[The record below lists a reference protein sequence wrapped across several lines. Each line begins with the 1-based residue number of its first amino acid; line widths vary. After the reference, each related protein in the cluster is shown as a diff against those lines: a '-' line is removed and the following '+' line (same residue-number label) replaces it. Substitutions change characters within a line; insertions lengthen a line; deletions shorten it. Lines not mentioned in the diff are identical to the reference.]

1 MQKEKLGLTCEAN
14 FCILSSV
21 VFSEHI
27 GDPMTE
33 KLLRLCIWPFSLLI
47 ITVVTCDEAS
57 SRSMKQMN
65 YQVNRDNRVVKK
77 KREAIGKLGG
87 KDIIIGQISTGSKS
101 SSTVP
106 TTPIASRGSLL
117 KSVADEMSQYP
128 LVASDTTSGLFVT
141 DWMPVGNL
149 NIRQKIC
156 INVSDKN
163 KFTVRVFRQVKD
175 KQGDWASIDNDKNLE
190 AQIYKSILYRT
201 KTKS

>member
-1 MQKEKLGLTCEAN
+1 
-14 FCILSSV
+14 
-21 VFSEHI
+21 
-27 GDPMTE
+27 MTE

-47 ITVVTCDEAS
+47 ITVFICDEVS
-57 SRSMKQMN
+57 SHSMKQMN

-87 KDIIIGQISTGSKS
+87 KDIILGQIYTGSKS
-101 SSTVP
+101 SSTSSSTVP
-106 TTPIASRGSLL
+106 KTPIASRGSLL

-128 LVASDTTSGLFVT
+128 LVASDATSGLFVT

-156 INVSDKN
+156 VNISDKD
-163 KFTVRVFRQVKD
+163 KFTVKVFRQVKD
-175 KQGDWASIDNDKNLE
+175 KQGDWASIDNDKDLE
-190 AQIYKSILYRT
+190 AKVYKSILYRI